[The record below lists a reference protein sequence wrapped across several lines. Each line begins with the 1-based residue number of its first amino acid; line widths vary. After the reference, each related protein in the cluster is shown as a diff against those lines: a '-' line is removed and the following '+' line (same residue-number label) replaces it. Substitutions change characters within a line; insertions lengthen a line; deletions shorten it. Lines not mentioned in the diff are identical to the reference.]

1 MTSLEPV
8 LEPAA
13 KQHLS
18 QLIVCQP
25 ARWHLWLGTGLQ
37 GPIMTKTTR
46 PDIPNLSDLRRQI
59 DAIDDEIHALLMRR
73 AALVDGV
80 ARAKRDTN
88 APGPGIRPGREAD
101 IVRRL
106 LSRHEGPF
114 PRRALVR
121 VWREI
126 VNAMTSLQGPFAV
139 AVHVDDG
146 APELWDMA
154 RDHFG
159 SVVPLRDHDSSSAVI
174 RAVLDQPGTVGV
186 LRFPEDGDADPWW
199 TQLAHADPKAPRI
212 IARLPFATEGEPEV
226 DACVIARS
234 PLDGSSADRAL
245 FVLETAGPVS
255 RASTLER
262 LGQAGFP
269 ASILATLAGTTADSG
284 RLLLIEVQGREE
296 TPTVQA
302 LTAALGEAVVAVTWL
317 GGYAVP
323 VAL

>member
-1 MTSLEPV
+1 
-8 LEPAA
+8 
-13 KQHLS
+13 
-18 QLIVCQP
+18 
-25 ARWHLWLGTGLQ
+25 
-37 GPIMTKTTR
+37 MTKTTQS
-46 PDIPNLSDLRRQI
+46 DSPNLTDLRRQI
-59 DAIDDEIHALLMRR
+59 DAIDDEIHAALMRR

-106 LSRHEGPF
+106 LARHEGPF

-121 VWREI
+121 IWREI
-126 VNAMTSLQGPFAV
+126 VNAMTSLQGPYAV
-139 AVHVDDG
+139 AVHVEDG
-146 APELWDMA
+146 APALWDMA

-159 SVVPLRDHDSSSAVI
+159 SVVTLRDHDSSSAVI

-186 LRFPEDGDADPWW
+186 LRFPEDSDPDPWW
-199 TQLAHADPKAPRI
+199 PQLAHSDPKAPRI
-212 IARLPFATEGEPEV
+212 IARLPFATDGEPEV

-234 PLDGSSADRAL
+234 PLDGSTADRAL

-262 LGQAGFP
+262 LAHAGFP
-269 ASILATLAGTTADSG
+269 ATILATLAGTTADSG
-284 RLLLIEVQGREE
+284 RLLLIEAEGRAAS
-296 TPTVQA
+296 PTAQS
-302 LTAALGEAVVAVTWL
+302 LSAALGEAVVAVTPL

>member
-1 MTSLEPV
+1 MISLEPGFD
-8 LEPAA
+8 PAA
-13 KQHLS
+13 KQRLS
-18 QLIVCQP
+18 QLIVCQR
-25 ARWHLWLGTGLQ
+25 ARCHLWLGTGLQ
-37 GPIMTKTTR
+37 GPIMTKTTK
-46 PDIPNLSDLRRQI
+46 PDTVSLADLRRQI
-59 DAIDDEIHALLMRR
+59 DAIDDEIHAALIRR

-88 APGPGIRPGREAD
+88 TPGPGIRPGREAD

-106 LSRHEGPF
+106 LSAHEGPF

-121 VWREI
+121 IWREI

-139 AVHVDDG
+139 AVHIDDG

-159 SVVPLRDHDSSSAVI
+159 SVVPLRDYDKSSAVI

-212 IARLPFATEGEPEV
+212 IARLPFATDGEPEV

-234 PLDGSSADRAL
+234 PLDGSTADRAL

-255 RASTLER
+255 RASTLEK
-262 LGQAGFP
+262 LAHAGFP
-269 ASILATLAGTTADSG
+269 ATILATLAGTTADSG
-284 RLLLIEVQGREE
+284 RLLLIEAEGRAAS
-296 TPTVQA
+296 PTAQS
-302 LTAALGEAVVAVTWL
+302 LSAALGEAVVAVTPL